1 MRNRRARRQSRL
13 HPARIGRGLT
23 WRWRMATASRRAL
36 PDFVILGAQRS
47 GTTSLFDH
55 LTHHPDVLAPHR
67 KEIHF
72 YDLHYRRGLGWYRA
86 NFPAKRAIGHGRV
99 TGEATPNYLVHP
111 DVPGRLAEVT
121 PEAKLIAMLR
131 HPVERAHSAWRLRT
145 MEGRET
151 TTFEQ
156 AVEKEQA
163 DPIPAGFGD
172 YHDDR
177 QGVGDA
183 LRFLYLAKSRYAEQI
198 ERWLTHF
205 PLDRFLFIRSEDLF
219 SDPGPVLDEVWR
231 FIGVRPWD
239 GASFPAINQ
248 ATPADIDPEL
258 RARLE
263 AYFAP
268 YNRDLER
275 LIGRPFNWDDQRA

>member
-1 MRNRRARRQSRL
+1 MRNRRAQRQSRL

-72 YDLHYRRGLGWYRA
+72 YDLHYRRGVGWYRA
-86 NFPAKRAIGHGRV
+86 NFPTKRAIGHGRV

-121 PEAKLIAMLR
+121 RTQAHRHAPASRGAGPLR
-131 HPVERAHSAWRLRT
+131 LAAADHGGTGDRHLQAGGQ
-145 MEGRET
+145 EGAGR
-151 TTFEQ
+151 
-156 AVEKEQA
+156 
-163 DPIPAGFGD
+163 PIPAGFGD

-198 ERWLTHF
+198 EHWLTHF

-219 SDPGPVLDEVWR
+219 SDPGPVLDQVWR
-231 FIGVRPWD
+231 FIGDRPWD

-248 ATPADIDPEL
+248 ATPADIDPGL

-275 LIGRPFNWDDQRA
+275 LIGRPFNWDDQQA